1 MCLPDCS
8 ESQPRL
14 LINIVTLCNTQ
25 TNTQKDTRITR
36 RVVLYSQTNTLS
48 KSLAYGRYAHIVITS
63 RRVVR
68 IGAASAGAQSTIVR
82 HPATPSPLA
91 RSSPAATL
99 LKEPAVL

>member
-1 MCLPDCS
+1 MRLPDCS
-8 ESQPRL
+8 ECQTRL

-68 IGAASAGAQSTIVR
+68 IERRA
-82 HPATPSPLA
+82 PAHNRRSCAIPRLHLPWRARPQLPL
-91 RSSPAATL
+91 S
-99 LKEPAVL
+99 